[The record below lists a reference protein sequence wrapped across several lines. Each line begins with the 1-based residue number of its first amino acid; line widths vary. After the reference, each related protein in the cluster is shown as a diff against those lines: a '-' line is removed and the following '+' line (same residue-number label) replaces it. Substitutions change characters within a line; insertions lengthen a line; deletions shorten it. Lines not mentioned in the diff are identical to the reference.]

1 MGHER
6 VGILPKTKR
15 WTTVISGMASF
26 SAKEDNNVQEIARQT
41 LKNVQSRFAD
51 IERDKGVQAAFQ
63 FLVLLSISAKHQNP
77 TKFLAAQGVNLSENI
92 TPLQIAKAVT
102 EWVSKQS
109 ESNEYASFAQS
120 AAIDAISEWYQK
132 NQTFQKNLFAG
143 DKDQFEVWRKSADGS
158 GFCELSRLYFSKFT
172 ERYLRYFLER
182 AASSSMN
189 SIDTRNRFSA
199 ELQKH
204 LSEISKHAFE
214 TAKITQSFAAGWF
227 NNNAKD
233 SIPSAR
239 KIQNFLNIAFGKMR
253 GELLREEN
261 TK

>member
-15 WTTVISGMASF
+15 WTTVVGGMASF
-26 SAKEDNNVQEIARQT
+26 SSEQNNVQEIAQQT
-41 LKNVQSRFAD
+41 LKNVQSRFED
-51 IERDKGVQAAFQ
+51 IERDKGVQSAFQ
-63 FLVLLSISAKHQNP
+63 FLVLLSVSAKHENP
-77 TKFLAAQGVNLSENI
+77 TKFLANQGIKLSENI

-109 ESNEYASFAQS
+109 QSNEYASFAQS

-132 NQTFQKNLFAG
+132 NQTFQQNLFAG

-172 ERYLRYFLER
+172 ERYLKYFLER
-182 AASSSMN
+182 SASASMD
-189 SIDTRNRFSA
+189 SIDTRNRFNA
-199 ELQKH
+199 ELERH
-204 LSEISKHAFE
+204 LGEISNHAFE

-227 NNNAKD
+227 NKNTKD
-233 SIPSAR
+233 SLPSNR
-239 KIQNFLNIAFGKMR
+239 KIQGFLNIAFKKMK

>member
-26 SAKEDNNVQEIARQT
+26 SASENNIPKIAQQT
-41 LKNVQSRFAD
+41 LKNVQSRFED

-63 FLVLLSISAKHQNP
+63 FLVLLSVSAKYQNP
-77 TKFLAAQGVNLSENI
+77 AEFLASQGVKLSENI

-102 EWVSKQS
+102 QWVSKQS

-120 AAIDAISEWYQK
+120 AAIDAIGEWYQK
-132 NQTFQKNLFAG
+132 NQTFQGNLFAG

-189 SIDTRNRFSA
+189 SIDTRNSFNT

-204 LSEISKHAFE
+204 LSDISKHAFE
-214 TAKITQSFAAGWF
+214 TSKITQSFAAGWF
-227 NNNAKD
+227 NKNVKD
-233 SIPSAR
+233 TLPSTR
-239 KIQNFLNIAFGKMR
+239 KIQSFLNIAFKKMK
-253 GELLREEN
+253 GELLREED

>member
-15 WTTVISGMASF
+15 WTTVVRGMSSF
-26 SAKEDNNVQEIARQT
+26 SERDNNIAEISQQT
-41 LKNVQSRFAD
+41 LKNVQSRFED
-51 IERDKGVQAAFQ
+51 IERDKGVQAAFK
-63 FLVLLSISAKHQNP
+63 FLLLLSVSSKYKYPAE
-77 TKFLAAQGVNLSENI
+77 FLASQGIKLSENI

-102 EWVSKQS
+102 QWVSEHS

-120 AAIDAISEWYQK
+120 AAIDTIGEWYKK
-132 NQTFQKNLFAG
+132 NQTIQGNLFAA
-143 DKDQFEVWRKSADGS
+143 DKDQFEVWRKSSDGS

-182 AASSSMN
+182 AASSSIN
-189 SIDTRNRFSA
+189 SIETRNRFND

-204 LSEISKHAFE
+204 LSDISKHAFE

-227 NNNAKD
+227 NKNAKD
-233 SIPSAR
+233 TIPSTK
-239 KIQNFLNIAFGKMR
+239 KIQGFLNIAFNKMK

>member
-6 VGILPKTKR
+6 IGILPKTKR
-15 WTTVISGMASF
+15 WTAVVHSMGSF
-26 SAKEDNNVQEIARQT
+26 SVSENNVPEIAQQT
-41 LKNVQSRFAD
+41 LKNVQSRFKD

-77 TKFLAAQGVNLSENI
+77 SEFLDLQGIRLSENL
-92 TPLQIAKAVT
+92 TPLKIAKAVT
-102 EWVSKQS
+102 EWVSRQS
-109 ESNEYASFAQS
+109 ESKEYASFAQS
-120 AAIDAISEWYQK
+120 AAIDAIGEWYQK
-132 NQTFQKNLFAG
+132 NQSFQENLFAG
-143 DKDQFEVWRKSADGS
+143 DKDQFEVWRKSADGN
-158 GFCELSRLYFSKFT
+158 GFSELSRIYFSKFT

-182 AASSSMN
+182 SASSSIN
-189 SIDTRNRFSA
+189 NLDTRNSFNI

-227 NNNAKD
+227 NKYAKD
-233 SIPSAR
+233 TIPSKR
-239 KIQNFLNIAFGKMR
+239 KIQSFLNIAFGKLK

>member
-6 VGILPKTKR
+6 LGILPKTKR
-15 WTTVISGMASF
+15 WTTVIGGMASF
-26 SAKEDNNVQEIARQT
+26 SASDNNVPEIAKQT
-41 LKNVQSRFAD
+41 LKNVQSRFED
-51 IERDKGVQAAFQ
+51 IEGDKGVQAAFQ
-63 FLVLLSISAKHQNP
+63 FLVLFSMSAKYQNP
-77 TKFLAAQGVNLSENI
+77 SEFLAKQGVKLSDNI

-102 EWVSKQS
+102 EWVSRQS

-120 AAIDAISEWYQK
+120 AAIDTISDWYKK
-132 NQTFQKNLFAG
+132 NQSFQENLFAG

-182 AASSSMN
+182 AASASMN
-189 SIDTRNRFSA
+189 RIDTRNRFNV
-199 ELQKH
+199 ELQNH
-204 LSEISKHAFE
+204 LSDISKHAFE
-214 TAKITQSFAAGWF
+214 TSKITQSFAAGWF
-227 NNNAKD
+227 NKNTRD
-233 SIPSAR
+233 TIPSNR
-239 KIQNFLNIAFGKMR
+239 KIQSFLNIAFKKMK

>member
-15 WTTVISGMASF
+15 WITVVEGMASF
-26 SAKEDNNVQEIARQT
+26 SASENNVPEIAEQT
-41 LKNVQSRFAD
+41 LRNVQSRFQD

-63 FLVLLSISAKHQNP
+63 FLILLSVASKHKNP
-77 TKFLAAQGVNLSENI
+77 ADFLASHGVKISENI

-102 EWVSKQS
+102 SWVSKQS

-132 NQTFQKNLFAG
+132 NQTFQENLFAG

-182 AASSSMN
+182 EASSSMN
-189 SIDTRNRFSA
+189 SIDTRNRFNE

-227 NNNAKD
+227 NKNVKD
-233 SIPSAR
+233 TIPSSR
-239 KIQNFLNIAFGKMR
+239 KIQSFLNIAFGKMR

>member
-6 VGILPKTKR
+6 VGILPKTRR
-15 WTTVISGMASF
+15 WTTVVGGMASF
-26 SAKEDNNVQEIARQT
+26 SASENNVLEIAQQT

-63 FLVLLSISAKHQNP
+63 FLVLLSMSAKHP
-77 TKFLAAQGVNLSENI
+77 SPSEFLAKQGVMLSEN
-92 TPLQIAKAVT
+92 TSPLQIAKAIT
-102 EWVSKQS
+102 EWVSKHS

-120 AAIDAISEWYQK
+120 AAIDAISEWYKK
-132 NQTFQKNLFAG
+132 NQTFQDNLFAG
-143 DKDQFEVWRKSADGS
+143 DKDQFDVWRKSADGS

-182 AASSSMN
+182 AASASMN
-189 SIDTRNRFSA
+189 SILTRNRFNA
-199 ELQKH
+199 ELQNH
-204 LSEISKHAFE
+204 LNEISKHAFE
-214 TAKITQSFAAGWF
+214 TSKITQSFAVGWF
-227 NNNAKD
+227 NKNAKGT
-233 SIPSAR
+233 IPSAR
-239 KIQNFLNIAFGKMR
+239 KIQDFLNIAFGKIR